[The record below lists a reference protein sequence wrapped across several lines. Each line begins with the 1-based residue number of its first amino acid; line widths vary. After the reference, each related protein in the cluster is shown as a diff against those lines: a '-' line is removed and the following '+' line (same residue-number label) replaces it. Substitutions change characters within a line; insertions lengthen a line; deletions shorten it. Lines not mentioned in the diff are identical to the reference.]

1 MTQISSGFT
10 FSKAFQEKG
19 KSYIVD
25 LHGERW
31 DVTQAQSLGFD
42 PRRFRHGIGRNAFT
56 PLDDSQLKDK
66 SPLVSSNTRVI
77 GISDGKEARAYS
89 VPRLYRHEVANS
101 SIGDQAIAAAYWP
114 LVDLAAVYSREIDG
128 RTLTLVPSGWTY
140 ERTFVLYDRETNS
153 LWYPYPEGLKGIQGV
168 YFERWL
174 PKLASDDTPW
184 REWKAKHPQ
193 SKIMD

>member
-1 MTQISSGFT
+1 MALAQISSGFT
-10 FSKAFQEKG
+10 FSKVIQENG

-31 DVTQAQSLGFD
+31 DVPQAQSIGFD
-42 PRRFRHGIGRNAFT
+42 PDRFRHGIGRNAFT

-101 SIGDQAIAAAYWP
+101 RIGDQAIAAAY
-114 LVDLAAVYSREIDG
+114 
-128 RTLTLVPSGWTY
+128 
-140 ERTFVLYDRETNS
+140 
-153 LWYPYPEGLKGIQGV
+153 
-168 YFERWL
+168 
-174 PKLASDDTPW
+174 
-184 REWKAKHPQ
+184 
-193 SKIMD
+193 